1 LSARLAHG
9 TREHGIIEH
18 LADGDHR
25 FLGLAPRHQYLSSPC
40 NTYSGMPPLYVET
53 TGAPHARASNVGSP
67 DGSFQTDGNAIAGAR
82 R

>member
-1 LSARLAHG
+1 M
-9 TREHGIIEH
+9 
-18 LADGDHR
+18 
-25 FLGLAPRHQYLSSPC
+25 QYVFR
-40 NTYSGMPPLYVET
+40 NAAALYVET